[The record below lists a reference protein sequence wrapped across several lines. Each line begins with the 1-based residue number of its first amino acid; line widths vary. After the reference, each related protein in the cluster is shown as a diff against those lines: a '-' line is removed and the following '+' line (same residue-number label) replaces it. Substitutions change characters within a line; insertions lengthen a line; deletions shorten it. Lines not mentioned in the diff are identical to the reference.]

1 MALAWALAAG
11 ALLGSRLPSAHLASA
26 ASDPEGSRRVSRW
39 RAALGR
45 IWANWGP
52 AGKGS
57 PFLGSIQQGSPS
69 VLVSSFVWQH
79 LRSPAHFWWQ
89 TVVAQQ
95 CQALA
100 QLCGTHSRVTP
111 EPQRSPRTLC
121 RCLRS
126 LCCSSCWVL
135 ARISATWR
143 WWASSSS
150 GSHGSPRGGLGSPW
164 GTGAAMAV
172 VAELTRRGETPHY
185 AAGEW
190 GWWGLTL
197 SAGRLA
203 AGPRSSARSR
213 GVRTS
218 PRGAPRARPG
228 PSRPREDRG
237 SPESRSR
244 GRRLGRSSCWDIVT
258 LKRQMGW
265 EGRKLL
271 NNKRTG

>member
-1 MALAWALAAG
+1 MTRRAAG
-11 ALLGSRLPSAHLASA
+11 GCQGGEQPWGGYGQTEAQQAKGAHFWAASSRAHPRCWCPALSDSASA
-26 ASDPEGSRRVSRW
+26 AQLVSGDRRLLHSNARRWHSSVGRTAGSLQNHNGHPAPCAGAYALS
-39 RAALGR
+39 AAL
-45 IWANWGP
+45 AV
-52 AGKGS
+52 GS
-57 PFLGSIQQGSPS
+57 WPGFQ
-69 VLVSSFVWQH
+69 
-79 LRSPAHFWWQ
+79 
-89 TVVAQQ
+89 
-95 CQALA
+95 
-100 QLCGTHSRVTP
+100 
-111 EPQRSPRTLC
+111 
-121 RCLRS
+121 
-126 LCCSSCWVL
+126 
-135 ARISATWR
+135 
-143 WWASSSS
+143 
-150 GSHGSPRGGLGSPW
+150 PRGADGPPAAPVPTGPLAVGWALP
-164 GTGAAMAV
+164 GAQGAAMAV